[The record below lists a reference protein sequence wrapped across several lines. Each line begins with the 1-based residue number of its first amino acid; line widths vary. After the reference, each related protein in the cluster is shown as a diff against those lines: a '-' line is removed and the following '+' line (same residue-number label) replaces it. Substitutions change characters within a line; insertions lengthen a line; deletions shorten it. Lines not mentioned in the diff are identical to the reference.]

1 MQKMKI
7 TFNNVTVEWNAL
19 GKITGHSNSFFLV
32 RPAKGAREKMAGA
45 ASDFA
50 ATEGGR
56 ARVFVSYGS
65 VLTAGAKVKLVQGQF
80 TLGIPSASP
89 IRKSISWCVST
100 SSAA

>member
-1 MQKMKI
+1 M
-7 TFNNVTVEWNAL
+7 

-45 ASDFA
+45 ESDFA
-50 ATEGGR
+50 VTEGGS
-56 ARVFVSYGS
+56 ARIFVTYGS
-65 VLTAGAKVKLVQGQF
+65 VLTARAKVNLAQGQF

-100 SSAA
+100 SSAAWST